1 MSAFSKLSGVGN
13 LCVVALLLFGCA
25 DETPT
30 PTPEAPA
37 AESSESVALD
47 LWSGVPPLEP
57 HPGDVATVIEP
68 RPGPAKPPSVGET
81 IELAFPP
88 EVPPETSKPEVTT
101 GPLKIERFG
110 PTGALDLVD
119 AIRVTFNQS
128 MVPLAS
134 VESLA
139 TKTVPLVI
147 EPAVPGK
154 VRWLGTRTVG
164 FYPDARLPYS
174 TTYTV
179 RVPAEST
186 SIAGNE
192 LGKATS
198 WTITTPTLGLDAS
211 DPGDES
217 TGIGLEQKVTLTFN
231 QPVQRTAI
239 AAALTWKARGKA
251 IAFTAGEPDNAE
263 SLDKW
268 QRDRIVVLTPKA
280 KLAPDTKYTIALPA
294 GVFGEGP
301 NQGKAMSTSFST
313 YPPLRLTKSDCGK
326 PCYAA
331 SGIALDATNQIVDPK
346 LADKVHV
353 SPAVENLEVSA
364 AHGGVQI
371 SGDFIGDTTYK
382 VTVDAGVVD
391 IHGQTLPKSF
401 TTSQRLGPYYPSL
414 SLATAAKNPTVI
426 ELAAKHEIDL
436 KIAGLNTLE
445 IDGIGFGVGD
455 LDKYMSSGTG
465 QKYAWPSAMDKPS
478 LSKLFDVKASRRKQQ
493 DFTVELDAMLGKH
506 NMAWLVARSNE
517 IKEPDWDQ
525 SSYIWRAGITQ
536 TVMVTDLGI
545 ASAMDEDSGTI
556 MVTRLSNGEPVAG
569 ATVTY
574 SVSGSGKLWT
584 GTTDI
589 DGYAYPT
596 YTRPERHSLFVITAE
611 SGDDAAFL
619 RLDGNDLRGQ
629 YRYWENRKR
638 EALAFFFTERTPYK
652 PGETIHLVGILRERT
667 RGPKGGT
674 AWWRPNSTAKY
685 KVVDPR
691 GVDVAAGDVK
701 IGRFGTV
708 TVDIPTEENGG
719 TGDYEFS
726 LDVPSLLGSN
736 ESFGHSIPVETFRTP
751 EFSVKVERAEST
763 PLIYGDKLTA
773 DVIGEYLHGAPL
785 VGGEVSW
792 TLTRSETDF
801 RPPGAEND
809 AFTFGG
815 GYVSPWR
822 HIGYGYGASSIG
834 RRRARRMGI
843 LGGSWNPVSGM
854 LKNETGTLDVRGKL
868 VIDHQVVAVEPPP
881 PGTKTPEA
889 APVDP
894 SAPKPLPRAATY
906 TIAATVT
913 DQNRQAIAGSGSF
926 VVHPAKVYVGVRS
939 ERSVLREG
947 EHTGIE
953 AVAVDLDGARTS
965 GNAITVDFVR
975 RETTRTP
982 VEKAGSWSFEYK
994 TSEVRVGGC
1003 ALVSDTSPQT
1013 CDVTPDTAGTYVARA
1028 STKDAEGHETRSEI
1042 SVYVHG
1048 TDEIIWDDSSDRRV
1062 DLVADKRKY
1071 APGDTAKILLRSPFT
1086 DARGL
1091 VLVEREGIAAQYKV
1105 VVQGGAHAVEIPIT
1119 DEMVGG
1125 VTVSAMLT
1133 RGRVEIAGAPKG
1145 QDLGIPAAAAGQ
1157 LLLDV
1162 VSDSKTIAVALEP
1175 HSKEIAPKGSLS
1187 LSIKTTRKD
1196 TGGALPAAV
1205 AVMVVDEGVLS
1216 LMDYKTPDPV
1226 AFFHSRRQGEVYLHA
1241 LHTHVRQ
1248 RDDVA
1253 LGVATPTSGTEEGD
1267 VWGGLTGTEIGDAYG
1282 VGGLGLVGTG
1292 RGGGGTGEGTI
1303 GLGNV
1308 GIIGKGGGGGTG
1320 SGYGSGSGAG
1330 FGGRGALAGP
1340 ARTRRASARKS
1351 AVMAVTESSAFAE
1364 ADAFDVSAAMG
1375 QTVSLRTVFATTAFF
1390 DAEIVTDANGEARID
1405 IPMPENL
1412 TTFRIMAVAVDPGAA
1427 DRFGSG
1433 ESSVRVRKPVMIRPS
1448 LPRFANFGDKFEGA
1462 VMVDNQTGAPQ
1473 KVLVGARGLNVT
1485 ISGEA
1490 ERFVEIPAGESREVR
1505 FDMAV
1510 EKVGKMRLQFAAM
1523 SNAGRDATEV
1533 TIPVHYPATAK
1544 AFADYGMTEESVSRT
1559 IEPPA
1564 DALSAFGGLELS
1576 FSSTALSG
1584 LEDAVA
1590 YLVDYPYECAE
1601 QTASRIL
1608 PIFALGD
1615 VLDAFPIATIRDKA
1629 LRDQLGRDGIERLL
1643 DYQLYDGG
1651 FGYWSANESW
1661 PYLTNWVT
1669 FALLEG
1675 KRAGHEVKGE
1685 ALNRAFNYLESFVQ
1699 YGYRS
1704 RWGNYYD
1711 WTSRAFSL
1719 WILSGEKRGSALFD
1733 GVWAHRDEM
1742 PLYARVLLMSAAHR
1756 YGRTTQRDK
1765 VREEL
1770 NDLVIESAR
1779 EVHFAESKS
1788 ESASQGLRL
1797 LMHSSVQTDAIVLM
1811 ALLEIDPTDTMLPKI
1826 IAGIMDDRDPKRGGR
1841 WMSTHANAWA
1851 LVAASRYFQTVE
1863 KDEPDYT
1870 AQVWI
1875 DELFAGEHSFKGRSM
1890 AKVDQKISM
1899 ETLRSASATP
1909 GGAKTRELT
1918 LAKTGLGK
1926 LYYRMGLRYA
1936 PKDLKLKATDQG
1948 FTVYREYEALPGPD
1962 GKVDPDAVKQTDDGD
1977 WIVKATTSVKVTIN
1991 LVVSDRANYV
2001 VVDDPLPG
2009 GFEGQNPKFVTSVG
2023 ATSSSTGARGSGEY
2037 DGWWWGG
2044 WYTFSHTDLR
2054 DDRMLLFADQLPAG
2068 VYTYSYTARATT
2080 IGDFLLPPVKAEEM
2094 YEPERFGHGSSARVT
2109 VVE

>member
-1 MSAFSKLSGVGN
+1 V
-13 LCVVALLLFGCA
+13 GCA
-25 DETPT
+25 DETPA
-30 PTPEAPA
+30 PTPDAPA
-37 AESSESVALD
+37 AESAEAVALD
-47 LWSGVPPLEP
+47 LWSGVPALEP
-57 HPGDVATVIEP
+57 HPGDIATVIEP
-68 RPGPAKPPSVGET
+68 RPGPAKPPRVGET

-101 GPLKIERFG
+101 GPLEIERFG
-110 PTGALDLVD
+110 PTGPMELVD

-139 TKTVPLVI
+139 TKTVPLSI

-154 VRWLGTRTVG
+154 ARWLGTRTVA
-164 FYPDARLPYS
+164 FYPEGRLPLS

-179 RVPAEST
+179 RVPAGST
-186 SIAGNE
+186 SVAGNKLDKE
-192 LGKATS
+192 TS
-198 WTITTPTLGLDAS
+198 WTITTPTLAIDSTDPWDGTEGTGLD
-211 DPGDES
+211 
-217 TGIGLEQKVTLTFN
+217 QKVTLTFN
-231 QPVQRTAI
+231 QPVQRTALV
-239 AAALTWKARGKA
+239 AALTWKGGGKTV
-251 IAFTAGEPDNAE
+251 AFTASEPENAE
-263 SLDKW
+263 LLEKW
-268 QRDRIVVLTPKA
+268 QRDRIVVLTPTA
-280 KLAPDTKYTIALPA
+280 KLSPDTKYTLALPA

-301 NQGKAMSTSFST
+301 EKSKALSTSFST
-313 YPPLRLTKSDCGK
+313 YPPLRLTKPECGS
-326 PCYAA
+326 PCYAG
-331 SGIALDATNQIVDPK
+331 SGLSIAATNQIVDPK
-346 LADKVHV
+346 AAEKVHV
-353 SPAVENLEVSA
+353 TPAVTNLDVTALYS
-364 AHGGVQI
+364 GIQI
-371 SGDFIGDTTYK
+371 TGDFIGDTTYK
-382 VTVDAGVVD
+382 VTVDAGLVD
-391 IHGQTLPKSF
+391 VHGQALAKPF
-401 TTSQRLGPYYPSL
+401 TMSQRLGPFYPSI

-426 ELAAKHEIDL
+426 ESSAKHEIDL
-436 KIAGLNTLE
+436 RIAGLNTLE
-445 IDGIGFGVGD
+445 ISGVGFAPGD
-455 LDKYMSSGTG
+455 LDKYINGRTG
-465 QKYAWPSAMDKPS
+465 EKHAWPSAMAKPS
-478 LSKLFDVKASRRKQQ
+478 YSKVFDVKGSRRKSQ
-493 DFTVELDAMLGKH
+493 DFTVSLDEMLGTH
-506 NMAWLVARSNE
+506 NMAWFVARSNE
-517 IKEPDWDQ
+517 IKEPDWT
-525 SSYIWRAGITQ
+525 WRAGLTQ
-536 TVMVTDLGI
+536 SIIVTDLGI
-545 ASAMDEDSGTI
+545 ASAIDEDSGTI
-556 MVTRLSNGEPVAG
+556 MVTRLSTGEPVAG
-569 ATVTY
+569 ATVTFGQAGT
-574 SVSGSGKLWT
+574 SKAWT
-584 GTTDI
+584 GTTDV

-596 YTRPERHSLFVITAE
+596 FTKPARYSLYVITVE
-611 SGDDAAFL
+611 SGDDSAYL
-619 RLDGNDLRGQ
+619 RLDSNDLRGQ
-629 YRYWENRKR
+629 YRYWDDRKDQP
-638 EALAFFFTERTPYK
+638 LAFFFTERTPYK

-667 RGPKGGT
+667 RGPKGVT
-674 AWWRPNSTAKY
+674 AWWRQNSTAKY

-691 GVDVAAGDVK
+691 GVDVASGEAK
-701 IGRFGTV
+701 IGPFGTV
-708 TVDIPTEENGG
+708 AVDIPTEEEGG
-719 TGDYEFS
+719 TGYYQFS
-726 LDVPSLLGSN
+726 LDVPSLLGPN
-736 ESFGHSIPVETFRTP
+736 QHFGHSIPVETFRTP
-751 EFSVKVERAEST
+751 EFSVKVERPESK
-763 PLIYGDKLTA
+763 PLVYGDELVV
-773 DVIGEYLHGAPL
+773 DVVGEYLHGAPL

-792 TLTRSETDF
+792 TMTRAETDF

-822 HIGYGYGASSIG
+822 HIGYGSV
-834 RRRARRMGI
+834 RRRGPRTRGI
-843 LGGSWNPVSGM
+843 LGTSWNPVNGT
-854 LKNETGTLDVRGKL
+854 LKNEIGTLDERGKL
-868 VIDHQVVAVEPPP
+868 VISHKVVAEEPAP
-881 PGTKTPEA
+881 PGTKVPEA

-906 TIAATVT
+906 TISSTVT
-913 DQNRQAIAGSGSF
+913 DQNRQAISGSGSF

-947 EHTGIE
+947 ESTGIE
-953 AVAVDLDGARTS
+953 AIAVDLDGARTTGS
-965 GNAITVDFVR
+965 AITVDFVR

-982 VEKAGSWSFEYK
+982 VEKAGRWHFEYK
-994 TSEVRVGGC
+994 TTEVRTGGC
-1003 ALVSDTSPQT
+1003 ALVSDPSPQT
-1013 CDVTPDTAGTYVARA
+1013 CDVTPDKAGTYVARA
-1028 STKDAEGHETRSEI
+1028 STKDADGHETRSEI
-1042 SVYVHG
+1042 NVYVHG
-1048 TDEIIWDDSSDRRV
+1048 KDDIVWDDSSDRRV

-1091 VLVEREGIAAQYKV
+1091 VVVEREGIASEQKV
-1105 VVQGGAHAVEIPIT
+1105 VVSGGAHAIEIPIT

-1125 VTVSAMLT
+1125 VTVSALLT
-1133 RGRVEIAGAPKG
+1133 RGRVEVPGAPKG

-1157 LLLDV
+1157 LQLDV
-1162 VSDSKTIAVALEP
+1162 VTDSKTIAVELEP
-1175 HSKEIAPKGSLS
+1175 HSKEIEPKGSLS
-1187 LSIKTTRKD
+1187 LKIKTTRKD
-1196 TGGALPAAV
+1196 TGGALPSAV
-1205 AVMVVDEGVLS
+1205 VVMVVDEGVLS

-1226 AFFHSRRQGEVYLHA
+1226 AFFHTRRAGEVYLHA

-1248 RDDVA
+1248 RDDIA
-1253 LGVATPTSGTEEGD
+1253 AGTATSGGTDDGD
-1267 VWGGLTGTEIGDAYG
+1267 VWGGLGDTEIGEAYG

-1292 RGGGGTGEGTI
+1292 RGGGGNGEGTI

-1308 GIIGKGGGGGTG
+1308 GLIGKGGGGGTG
-1320 SGYGSGSGAG
+1320 SGYGRGSGAG
-1330 FGGRGALAGP
+1330 FGGRSPAPAP
-1340 ARTRRASARKS
+1340 ARARKQASGSTRHAGEEGKMGTPS
-1351 AVMAVTESSAFAE
+1351 AA
-1364 ADAFDVSAAMG
+1364 AFDASVAMS

-1390 DAEIVTDANGEARID
+1390 DAEIMTDENGEARID

-1412 TTFRIMAVAVDPGAA
+1412 TTFRVMAVAVDPAAA

-1448 LPRFANFGDKFEGA
+1448 MPRFANFGDKFEGA

-1473 KVLVGARGLNVT
+1473 KVLVGTRGLNVAL
-1485 ISGEA
+1485 SGET
-1490 ERFVEIPAGESREVR
+1490 EKFVEIPAGESREVR

-1544 AFADYGMTEESVSRT
+1544 AFADYGMTDESVSRT
-1559 IEPPA
+1559 IEPPE

-1629 LRDQLGRDGIERLL
+1629 LRDQLGKDGIERLL
-1643 DYQLYDGG
+1643 NYQLHDGG
-1651 FGYWSANESW
+1651 FGYWRADESW

-1675 KRAGHEVKGE
+1675 KRAGHTVKPE
-1685 ALNRAFNYLESFVQ
+1685 ALERAFNYLENFVQ

-1756 YGRTTQRDK
+1756 YGKTTERDK
-1765 VREEL
+1765 VKAEL
-1770 NDLVIESAR
+1770 KDLVIESAR

-1788 ESASQGLRL
+1788 EAASDGLRL

-1811 ALLEIDPTDTMLPKI
+1811 ALLEIDASDTILPKI

-1841 WMSTHANAWA
+1841 WLSTHANAWA
-1851 LVAASRYFQTVE
+1851 LVAASRYFETVE

-1875 DELFAGEHSFKGRSM
+1875 DELFAGAHEFKGRSM
-1890 AKVDQKISM
+1890 AKVDQKIPM
-1899 ETLRSASATP
+1899 ETLQ
-1909 GGAKTRELT
+1909 GAKTRELT
-1918 LAKTGLGK
+1918 LAKQGVGK

-1962 GKVDPDAVKQTDDGD
+1962 GKVDPEAVKQTADGD
-1977 WIVKATTSVKVTIN
+1977 WIVKATTNVKVTIN

-2009 GFEGQNPKFVTSVG
+2009 GFEGQNPKFVTAV
-2023 ATSSSTGARGSGEY
+2023 APMSSASGSHGGGY
-2037 DGWWWGG
+2037 DGWWWGR

-2094 YEPERFGHGSSARVT
+2094 YEPERFGHGSSSRVT